1 MELTFFKS
9 NTKSWVAEFEVTSD
23 FNLHIEKAERG
34 ELRVYQKTAGNK
46 YAEINT
52 PSDLVDNKVVDCD
65 FSGSVYPK
73 RIKIVSEIEPT
84 YAEVTARS

>member
-1 MELTFFKS
+1 MELTFLKS
-9 NTKSWVAEFEVTSD
+9 KTKSWVAEFEVTSD

-34 ELRVYQKTAGNK
+34 ELRVYQKTAGDK

-52 PSDLVDNKVVDCD
+52 PSELVDNEVVDCD

-73 RIKIVSEIEPT
+73 RIKIVSEVEPT